1 MILRISTQIPAKS
14 KSSRRRHQAKD
25 EEVYYSNLIY
35 LRMGFSASK
44 DLGFDASLYSSD
56 EISEEEVLSIRQAFL
71 NLQLD
76 FDNHLS

>member
-1 MILRISTQIPAKS
+1 
-14 KSSRRRHQAKD
+14 
-25 EEVYYSNLIY
+25 
-35 LRMGFSASK
+35 MGFSSSK